1 MNAISVRRATVAD
14 LDAVVALRLALL
26 REYPDHPIYGR
37 LRADAEERARPVF
50 EAQLDAEHEVIF
62 LAEHDRQPIA
72 VLRCVDTI
80 ASALLTPERY
90 CYVSSVY
97 VRPEFRR
104 QGVLTLLLARAR
116 DWCTRR
122 GLTEMRLHN
131 VGSRASAA
139 AAWDAAGFEVVEQLR
154 VLRLDV
160 PEPDVVQMRDFRAIG
175 QPVGSEH
182 RAPPA

>member
-1 MNAISVRRATVAD
+1 MTGISVRRATIAD

-26 REYPDHPIYGR
+26 REYPEHPIYGR
-37 LRADAEERARPVF
+37 LRADAEQRARPVF
-50 EAQLDAEHEVIF
+50 EAQLDVEHEVIF
-62 LAEHDRQPIA
+62 LAEHERQPIG

-80 ASALLTPERY
+80 ASALLMPERY

-97 VRPEFRR
+97 VRPEYRR

-116 DWCTRR
+116 DWCSRR

-160 PEPDVVQMRDFRAIG
+160 TDADPVQARDFRPASPTG
-175 QPVGSEH
+175 VSEH
-182 RAPPA
+182 RASPA